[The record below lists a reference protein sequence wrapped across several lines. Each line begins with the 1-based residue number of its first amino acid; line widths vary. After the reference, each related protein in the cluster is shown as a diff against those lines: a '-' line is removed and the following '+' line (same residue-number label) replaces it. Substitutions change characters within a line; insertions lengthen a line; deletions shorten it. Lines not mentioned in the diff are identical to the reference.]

1 MRMATWGFWEWL
13 TYGCIA
19 VAALMMAVDQ
29 GAQRSGSARKF
40 LGPLIQS
47 ALWAFA
53 PFALILLSA
62 VLILGH
68 VLSSSVPETKPAPVA
83 SAPVPDAKP
92 TPVASA
98 PVPVT
103 KPAPVASA
111 PVPDAKPTPAASA
124 LGNIWAQSELTEPI
138 ELNKQT
144 NQDIR
149 QYAYT
154 VKQHLDDFTSQY
166 YHDVN
171 TLSGSEEQIA
181 SARLA
186 LDEKLN
192 REFRQQYEPKVIRL
206 DLELARCLK
215 IDNSR
220 DMSFSPG
227 LINATRIG
235 YVGYLLV
242 YTANQLS

>member
-1 MRMATWGFWEWL
+1 MATWGFWEWL

-19 VAALMMAVDQ
+19 IAALMMAVDQ
-29 GAQRSGSARKF
+29 GAQRSGSARIF
-40 LGPLIQS
+40 LAPLIQS

-68 VLSSSVPETKPAPVA
+68 VLFSSVPDTKPVLVASAPVPDA
-83 SAPVPDAKP
+83 RPTPVSPAPVPDAKP
-92 TPVASA
+92 TPVA
-98 PVPVT
+98 PV
-103 KPAPVASA
+103 
-111 PVPDAKPTPAASA
+111 
-124 LGNIWAQSELTEPI
+124 NISAQSTLTEPI
-138 ELNKQT
+138 DLNEQT

-154 VKQHLDDFTSQY
+154 VKQRLDGFVNQY
-166 YHDVN
+166 YRDVAA
-171 TLSGSEEQIA
+171 LSGSEEQIA

-192 REFRQQYEPKVIRL
+192 RDFRQQYEAKVSH
-206 DLELARCLK
+206 LARRLK
-215 IDNSR
+215 IDNRR
-220 DMSFSPG
+220 DMSFSLG
-227 LINATRIG
+227 LINAARIG

-242 YTANQLS
+242 DTANQLP

>member
-19 VAALMMAVDQ
+19 IAALMMAVDQ

-40 LGPLIQS
+40 LAPLIQS
-47 ALWAFA
+47 AWWAFA

-68 VLSSSVPETKPAPVA
+68 VLFSSVPDTKPASVASAPIPDAKPTPVA
-83 SAPVPDAKP
+83 PAPVPDAKP
-92 TPVASA
+92 TPVA
-98 PVPVT
+98 
-103 KPAPVASA
+103 PAPV
-111 PVPDAKPTPAASA
+111 
-124 LGNIWAQSELTEPI
+124 NILAQSTLTEPI
-138 ELNKQT
+138 ELNEQT

-154 VKQHLDDFTSQY
+154 VKQHLDYFVSQY
-166 YHDVN
+166 YHDVG
-171 TLSGSEEQIA
+171 TLTGPEEQIA

-192 REFRQQYEPKVIRL
+192 RDFRQQYETKVIRL
-206 DLELARCLK
+206 ANRLK
-215 IDNSR
+215 IDSR

-227 LINATRIG
+227 LISAVRIG
-235 YVGYLLV
+235 AVGYLLV
-242 YTANQLS
+242 YSANRLP